1 RGAKGTR
8 ILGVDPAFDGM
19 AVEANVLLLERKRR
33 ARGDADLLDDEVDAG
48 DHLGHGMLDLEPGIH
63 LDEEELPA
71 LVQELDSAH
80 AAIAHLAHRL
90 RDGLPDACALI
101 VVERRRQRLLPE
113 LLMATLQ
120 RAVALAKMNGVAC
133 AVPQHLD
140 LDMAGVAEIFLEING
155 VVAKA
160 GLGLD
165 QRRGQPR
172 IELLLDVSNLHAT
185 AAAAG
190 SRLDQNGIAD
200 VGGDSFCLGKV
211 GNGTVR
217 AGHKRQAKGLRR
229 VLGLDLVTHQPHMLG
244 ARADKG
250 DLMLF
255 EDLGKA
261 GILREK
267 AIARMHGVGAS
278 DLASRDDLRN
288 VEIAVLG
295 GGGGGG
301 YAFFRADPTAWV
313 ARRRRSGR

>member
-1 RGAKGTR
+1 MSSPK
-8 ILGVDPAFDGM
+8 L
-19 AVEANVLLLERKRR
+19 VL
-33 ARGDADLLDDEVDAG
+33 AS
-48 DHLGHGMLDLEPGIH
+48 I
-63 LDEEELPA
+63 
-71 LVQELDSAH
+71 
-80 AAIAHLAHRL
+80 
-90 RDGLPDACALI
+90 
-101 VVERRRQRLLPE
+101 
-113 LLMATLQ
+113 
-120 RAVALAKMNGVAC
+120 RAVASPASSS
-133 AVPQHLD
+133 
-140 LDMAGVAEIFLEING
+140 
-155 VVAKA
+155 
-160 GLGLD
+160 
-165 QRRGQPR
+165 
-172 IELLLDVSNLHAT
+172 LLDVSNLHAT

-190 SRLDQNGIAD
+190 SRLDQNRIAD

-229 VLGLDLVTHQPHMLG
+229 VLGLDLITHQPHMLG

-295 GGGGGG
+295 GRSADA
-301 YAFFRADPTAWV
+301 YAFVGETHMHGVGVSGRVDCDGGDAELLTCTFDAKCDLSPVGDQDLVEHAEKRLALLDDRERLGKFDGLTVVDQDGDHGAGVRSRDVVHGLHCFDDEERLPRGHARARP
-313 ARRRRSGR
+313 RRRGVRRVPASDRRCRPWAKCKVPGW